1 MYRRIALSASL
12 ALILGVAMLSA
23 AAAISPQQADAFAR
37 KVAIISQQGTLSTTG
52 RTGRTAVP
60 RRTSL
65 SEAELNSWFAY
76 RATPLLPV
84 GMTEPQITI
93 IGGGKVSGA
102 ATVDLDAVAK
112 TKRSGS
118 LIDPWNLLGG
128 RLPVTVTGVLR
139 TQNGQGQFELQ
150 QAAIS
155 GVPVPKSLLQELV
168 SYYSKTA
175 NAPGGVNI
183 DEPFALPAGIRQIE
197 VGQGQAVVVQ

>member
-12 ALILGVAMLSA
+12 ALILGVTMLSA

-37 KVAIISQQGTLSTTG
+37 KVAIISQQGTLTT
-52 RTGRTAVP
+52 TGRTAVP

>member
-1 MYRRIALSASL
+1 MYLRIAVSASL
-12 ALILGVAMLSA
+12 ALILGVAVLSA
-23 AAAISPQQADAFAR
+23 AAALSPQQADAFAR
-37 KVAIISQQGTLSTTG
+37 KVAIISQQGTLTTA
-52 RTGRTAVP
+52 TGRTAVP

-65 SEAELNSWFAY
+65 SEAELNSWFQY

-175 NAPGGVNI
+175 NDPGGVNI